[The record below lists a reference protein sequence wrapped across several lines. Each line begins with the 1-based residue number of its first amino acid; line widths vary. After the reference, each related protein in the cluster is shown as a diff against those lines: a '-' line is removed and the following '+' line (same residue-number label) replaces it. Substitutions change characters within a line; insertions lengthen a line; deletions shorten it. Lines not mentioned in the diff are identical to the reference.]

1 MKQRSFK
8 LQPDRGGWIRTTLA
22 PINERT
28 KNVFGAKDLAMFLAV
43 VALVVVVAR
52 VCLAH

>member
-8 LQPDRGGWIRTTLA
+8 LQSERGGWIRTTLL
-22 PINERT
+22 PINDRT
-28 KNVFGAKDLAMFLAV
+28 NVVFGAKEFAMFVGIVTLV
-43 VALVVVVAR
+43 VAVAR